1 MATFSD
7 GSAILAAMP
16 SPPVNTAAEPAPPP
30 DRQGLREVV
39 GALVRLIVGEAN
51 PRIFWVPFIATTVVV
66 LMVVTLDAMMRLH
79 LASYSNLDLPPWRA
93 VTDEYSS
100 GLVVILLFPVLA
112 RLAVLQTPWRRPG
125 RFLIVH
131 GLGALGFAVIH
142 VTLFV
147 LVRTMVYGLF
157 GEVYDGGRLGG
168 FPYEAPRDLITY
180 AVCVGGVWGAMV
192 LFQAPAASSTSPP
205 RALFDIRDNA
215 RILRV
220 PIDDILAVRSA
231 GNYVE
236 FLLAD
241 GRRPLMRATLAE
253 TADQLT
259 PHGLAR
265 THRSWLVNKG
275 RIAQIEPAGSGDF
288 KLTLAE
294 GVEAPLSRRFKGAI
308 DEG

>member
-1 MATFSD
+1 
-7 GSAILAAMP
+7 MP
-16 SPPVNTAAEPAPPP
+16 SPPVNSAAEPAPPP
-30 DRQGLREVV
+30 ARQGLREIVA
-39 GALVRLIVGEAN
+39 ALVRLIVGESN

-79 LASYSNLDLPPWRA
+79 LASLSHLDLPPWRA
-93 VTDEYSS
+93 ITDEYSS
-100 GLVVILLFPVLA
+100 GVVVILLFPILV
-112 RLAVLQTPWRRPG
+112 RLAVMQTPWTRPG
-125 RFLIVH
+125 RFLLIH
-131 GLGALGFAVIH
+131 GSGALGFAVAH
-142 VTLFV
+142 VMLFV

-157 GEVYDGGRLGG
+157 GEVYDAGKYGG
-168 FPYEAPRDLITY
+168 FFYEAPRDLITY

-192 LFQAPAASSTSPP
+192 LFQASAASVTSPQ
-205 RALFDIRDNA
+205 RAVFDSRDNA

-241 GRRPLMRATLAE
+241 GRRPLMRATLAD
-253 TADQLT
+253 TAEQLT

-265 THRSWLVNKG
+265 THRSWLVNKT

-288 KLTLAE
+288 KLTLGK
-294 GVEAPLSRRFKGAI
+294 GVEAPMSRRFKGAI
-308 DEG
+308 EG